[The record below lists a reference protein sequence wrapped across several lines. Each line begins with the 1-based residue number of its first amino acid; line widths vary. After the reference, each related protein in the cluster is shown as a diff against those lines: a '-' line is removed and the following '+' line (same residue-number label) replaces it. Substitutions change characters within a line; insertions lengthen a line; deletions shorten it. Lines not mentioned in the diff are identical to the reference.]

1 MLSLPALSRAEGSK
15 RGVAFVLLLAALA
28 VACSNGTSA
37 QRVSTPA
44 PATSPTAA
52 APSPASDGTITIAA
66 VGDIMLAR
74 DLTTLMDEHGA
85 IYPFERVLPLL
96 RNADVTIANF
106 EGTFTERGAPA
117 EKLYTFRTPPRFAP
131 GLAEAG
137 IDIVS
142 LGNNHTADFGPEGVE
157 DTLAALDG
165 AGVRHA
171 GAGMN
176 DAQARTAAH
185 MEVSGLRIA
194 FLSYTDIMEN
204 TFAGPDTPGVAL
216 ATTDVIDAGVRAAKA
231 QADIVIVALHSGVE
245 YTDAPQPDQQQLAQ
259 AAIDAGATLVLG
271 HHPHA
276 LQGVQHY
283 PSTGSGQADGLI
295 IYSLGNFV
303 FDLDEDD
310 LTQLGP
316 RAFQTAVY
324 YITLRGTEVVDVRPE
339 PVSIDPL
346 EDRPR
351 PATADEAAAILERID
366 QLNQLA
372 GP

>member
-15 RGVAFVLLLAALA
+15 RASAIVLLIVLA

-44 PATSPTAA
+44 SATTPTPA
-52 APSPASDGTITIAA
+52 APSPTSDGTITIAA

-106 EGTFTERGAPA
+106 EGTFTDRGAPA
-117 EKLYTFRTPPRFAP
+117 EKLYTFRTPPRFAL

-142 LGNNHTADFGPEGVE
+142 LGNNHAADFGPEGVE
-157 DTLAALDG
+157 DTLAALDS

-176 DAQARTAAH
+176 DAEARTAVH
-185 MEVSGLRIA
+185 MEVNGRRIA

-204 TFAGPDTPGVAL
+204 TFAGPVTPGVAL
-216 ATTDVIDAGVRAAKA
+216 ATTEIIDAGVRAAKA

-276 LQGVQHY
+276 LQGVQRF
-283 PSTGSGQADGLI
+283 GDGLI

-324 YITLRGTEVVDVRPE
+324 YITLRGTEVVGVRPE
-339 PVSIDPL
+339 PVYIDPL

-366 QLNQLA
+366 QLNQMA